1 MKTHYFKVQ
10 ALLLFISNLSKAEW
24 IFKESGLK
32 FEVIKF
38 FAVNERIVWA
48 ISNSITDS
56 GNVFTRTIDSGDTWA
71 PGTVNEA
78 MGMAPTSI
86 YALNADTAWMSMYDK
101 KNWGGG
107 IFRTNDAGQHWT
119 KQATAKFA
127 APNGF
132 PNAVCFFDALN
143 GVALGDPNNGYFE
156 IYTTSDGGENWL
168 RVPGNNMPPSNFTAA
183 QSTAFFKLDN
193 SLWFVAIDGRVFNS
207 QDKGIHWT
215 ASQTIFFGIQ
225 EYPSQVGQIVFKNQ
239 NDGLINFKKFNTRH
253 SPFYFKGTGDGGKT
267 WEKRTFAPFAIS
279 DSVVFSKIAF
289 VPGSQSTWVGNY
301 RVYKNKRS
309 SPGFAFSKDDGKT
322 WIPVPLEAAN
332 MNVIKTELLFIND
345 HTGWVAGNS
354 VNPTKY
360 GIYKWTGVLPE

>member
-1 MKTHYFKVQ
+1 MNIESPSAQDCLTYTPFTLQNGKAYPAPIEKTIPIIVQ
-10 ALLLFISNLSKAEW
+10 Q
-24 IFKESGLK
+24 
-32 FEVIKF
+32 
-38 FAVNERIVWA
+38 
-48 ISNSITDS
+48 
-56 GNVFTRTIDSGDTWA
+56 
-71 PGTVNEA
+71 
-78 MGMAPTSI
+78 
-86 YALNADTAWMSMYDK
+86 
-101 KNWGGG
+101 
-107 IFRTNDAGQHWT
+107 GQLRPQT
-119 KQATAKFA
+119 
-127 APNGF
+127 
-132 PNAVCFFDALN
+132 
-143 GVALGDPNNGYFE
+143 
-156 IYTTSDGGENWL
+156 GGEHL
-168 RVPGNNMPPSNFTAA
+168 
-183 QSTAFFKLDN
+183 
-193 SLWFVAIDGRVFNS
+193 I
-207 QDKGIHWT
+207 
-215 ASQTIFFGIQ
+215 
-225 EYPSQVGQIVFKNQ
+225 FKNQ

-345 HTGWVAGNS
+345 HTGWAAGNS